1 MNYCVVQ
8 TIILNLHRYSCK
20 ILFAM
25 NTLNHH
31 HRTFFAGITLFLSF
45 FAATAF
51 GQQGALT
58 PALVKTVRQ
67 CTQIGS
73 FHEGMAVA
81 CKNGRY
87 GYISRDG
94 RWAVR
99 PKYEMAGHFNNGRGA
114 VVRNGCLGYVDSNG
128 NEVVACSY
136 YVPMECVSRR
146 EFLMCFY
153 EDYGMFHGGMAV
165 VWKDAKVGAIDRNG
179 TVRVPFGRYEYIF
192 DFCEGLAF
200 AREKG
205 GKGVIIDTNGNVF
218 HRFPDSIYLGNT
230 YKNRER
236 CFAAMADWYDTV
248 TEKPYYGLIDIR
260 GNWLMP
266 LRLGR
271 LRYINEEKTILLHYY
286 ECRESD
292 AKRDTTI
299 INYNYVYDLVRQ
311 RELAFDPKEM
321 DSVMN
326 GSKEICAYVDG
337 KRFVKKEMD
346 GKSRVVMMDT
356 AGRIL
361 RTLPFGVYDCQP
373 WSEGLSVV
381 RLKDGQS
388 LRYGLMDADGNLTF
402 RKEELAEA
410 ERLAFA
416 QLSLP
421 SWPELKLDSQWI
433 EEQSQLLEEAY
444 QEKSEEKKQL
454 FFRRCSEAAA
464 AALPRTDN
472 DTLRE
477 VEEVFKVFYRS
488 GKWFDSPRALTLCS
502 QPEIGHLCFR
512 ESLDDL
518 DRSYK
523 KCMKE
528 REKYRDLES
537 YEGCGSC
544 FSNLEYVL
552 EKENLENFCSEM
564 EGVSYGLTLLGKP
577 VFRKIANDFV
587 HREEIVKKNY
597 VFCPGSSCERA
608 HFLNFQSADKDTLY
622 YFNWQGVTPTVEKVI
637 FDKGMRHAMLF
648 YTYYNSGCTGEWG
661 YCLLKNGRKGWK
673 ALRYVVYGEF
683 ID

>member
-1 MNYCVVQ
+1 
-8 TIILNLHRYSCK
+8 
-20 ILFAM
+20 M
-25 NTLNHH
+25 NTSNHH

-51 GQQGALT
+51 GQPAALT
-58 PALVKTVRQ
+58 PALVETVQ
-67 CTQIGS
+67 GCTSIGG
-73 FHEGMAVA
+73 FHENISVVS
-81 CKNGRY
+81 KNGRY
-87 GYISRDG
+87 GYIRRDG

-136 YVPMECVSRR
+136 HVPMECVSRR

-260 GNWLMP
+260 GNWLKP
-266 LRLGR
+266 PRLGR
-271 LRYINEEKTILLHYY
+271 LRYINEEETILLHYY
-286 ECRESD
+286 EYRESD

-321 DSVMN
+321 DSLMN

-356 AGRIL
+356 AGHIL
-361 RTLPFGVYDCQP
+361 RTLPLGVYDCQP

-381 RLKDGQS
+381 RLKDGQFP
-388 LRYGLMDADGNLTF
+388 RYGLMDAEGNLTF

-410 ERLAFA
+410 ERLASA

-433 EEQSQLLEEAY
+433 AEQSQLLEEAY

-454 FFRRCSEAAA
+454 FFRRCAEAAA

-477 VEEVFKVFYRS
+477 VEEVFKTFCRS
-488 GKWFDSPRALTLCS
+488 QKWKTDYGRSALFPCKNCYLQS
-502 QPEIGHLCFR
+502 YM
-512 ESLDDL
+512 SLRFGERIDDL
-518 DRSYK
+518 
-523 KCMKE
+523 E
-528 REKYRDLES
+528 RDFQDYLNDTDYHVNVYWWTMPSSE
-537 YEGCGSC
+537 C
-544 FSNLEYVL
+544 FVL
-552 EKENLENFCSEM
+552 AWDSLGNFCPEM
-564 EGVSYGLTLLGKP
+564 EECPKGYFALP
-577 VFRKIANDFV
+577 VFLQMKRAFV
-587 HREEIVKKNY
+587 KEDPYSYWGASEEYRNRTEFWGLY
-597 VFCPGSSCERA
+597 P
-608 HFLNFQSADKDTLY
+608 ADEYLSIETM
-622 YFNWQGVTPTVEKVI
+622 V
-637 FDKGMRHAMLF
+637 FDKGMKHALLI
-648 YTYYNSGCTGEWG
+648 YYKYYDYHEGEWG
-661 YCLLKNGRKGWK
+661 YCLMKKNGRGWT
-673 ALRYVVYGEF
+673 LIRQLPMTEYLHR
-683 ID
+683 D

>member
-1 MNYCVVQ
+1 MYFKN
-8 TIILNLHRYSCK
+8 
-20 ILFAM
+20 FAM

-51 GQQGALT
+51 GQPGTLT

-87 GYISRDG
+87 GYIRRDG

-165 VWKDAKVGAIDRNG
+165 VWNDAKVGAIDRNG
-179 TVRVPFGRYEYIF
+179 TVRVPFGRYENIF

-248 TEKPYYGLIDIR
+248 TEKPYYGLMDIR

-266 LRLGR
+266 PRLGR
-271 LRYINEEKTILLHYY
+271 LYYINEEKTILLHYY
-286 ECRESD
+286 EYRESD

-361 RTLPFGVYDCQP
+361 RILPLGVYDCQP

-388 LRYGLMDADGNLTF
+388 LRYGLMDAEGNLTF
-402 RKEELAEA
+402 RKAELAEA

-433 EEQSQLLEEAY
+433 AEQSQLLEEAY

-454 FFRRCSEAAA
+454 FFRRCAEAVS
-464 AALPRTDN
+464 ALPPTSN

-477 VEEVFKVFYRS
+477 VEEVFKTFFMSRQWENIWGRMEWSASRTMFLQSDIPNLVFCDKLEPPEKKEIQDDDEWSAGNEWSGMLFVLDWGGVSNIDPEHYVFHFKNVGQFYPRMVDTVGLIFPGVPAISQIVSDFISRKNGESFDSLHCRCAWCCRNLFLFVPVNDLDSGYFGDDPYPHVNAIVFSKGMKQAMVGFRTGDRS
-488 GKWFDSPRALTLCS
+488 GK
-502 QPEIGHLCFR
+502 I
-512 ESLDDL
+512 
-518 DRSYK
+518 
-523 KCMKE
+523 
-528 REKYRDLES
+528 
-537 YEGCGSC
+537 
-544 FSNLEYVL
+544 
-552 EKENLENFCSEM
+552 
-564 EGVSYGLTLLGKP
+564 
-577 VFRKIANDFV
+577 
-587 HREEIVKKNY
+587 
-597 VFCPGSSCERA
+597 
-608 HFLNFQSADKDTLY
+608 
-622 YFNWQGVTPTVEKVI
+622 
-637 FDKGMRHAMLF
+637 
-648 YTYYNSGCTGEWG
+648 G
-661 YCLLKNGRKGWK
+661 YCLLKRKGRKWK
-673 ALRYVVYGEF
+673 AIRYVTPIEY
-683 ID
+683 I

>member
-1 MNYCVVQ
+1 
-8 TIILNLHRYSCK
+8 
-20 ILFAM
+20 M
-25 NTLNHH
+25 NTSNHH
-31 HRTFFAGITLFLSF
+31 HRTLFAGITLFLSF

-87 GYISRDG
+87 GYIRRDG

-128 NEVVACSY
+128 KEVVACSY

-165 VWKDAKVGAIDRNG
+165 VWNDAKVGAIDRNG
-179 TVRVPFGRYEYIF
+179 TVRVPFGRYENIF

-205 GKGVIIDTNGNVF
+205 GKVVIIDTNGNIYY
-218 HRFPDSIYLGNT
+218 RFPDSIYPIYLGNT
-230 YKNRER
+230 YRNRER
-236 CFAAMADWYDTV
+236 CFAAMVDWYDGV
-248 TEKPYYGLIDIR
+248 TEKPYYGLMDIR

-266 LRLGR
+266 PRLGR
-271 LRYINEEKTILLHYY
+271 LRYINEEKTILLHYEY
-286 ECRESD
+286 SESD
-292 AKRDTTI
+292 AKGDTTI
-299 INYNYVYDLVRQ
+299 YNYVYDLVRQ

-356 AGRIL
+356 VGRIL
-361 RTLPFGVYDCQP
+361 RTLPLGVYDCQP

-381 RLKDGQS
+381 RLKDG
-388 LRYGLMDADGNLTF
+388 LHFRYGLMDGEGNLTF
-402 RKEELAEA
+402 QKEQLREA
-410 ERLAFA
+410 ERLAMVESR
-416 QLSLP
+416 L
-421 SWPELKLDSQWI
+421 SWPALQLDSQTV
-433 EEQSQLLEEAY
+433 EGLVQLLEEAY

-454 FFRRCSEAAA
+454 FFRRCAELAES
-464 AALPRTDN
+464 LRRTDN

-477 VEEVFKVFYRS
+477 VEELFKVFGRS
-488 GKWFDSPRALTLCS
+488 QDWRDGTGMHCYLSDYLQAYIPH
-502 QPEIGHLCFR
+502 ICFIL
-512 ESLDDL
+512 SVDD
-518 DRSYK
+518 
-523 KCMKE
+523 
-528 REKYRDLES
+528 
-537 YEGCGSC
+537 
-544 FSNLEYVL
+544 L
-552 EKENLENFCSEM
+552 EKEFIKCRKHLGSDDYYDDVYFYLSNFWDGRLEPERFVICRDSAANFCPQM
-564 EGVSYGLTLLGKP
+564 EEYPQGFFGLP
-577 VFRKIANDFV
+577 VFRQIKKRFIN
-587 HREEIVKKNY
+587 EEPYLLWDASEEYWNRTHFINLYPAEDMFRVGSIVFGKGMKQVM
-597 VFCPGSSCERA
+597 VFYDKYYDYHQCER
-608 HFLNFQSADKDTLY
+608 
-622 YFNWQGVTPTVEKVI
+622 
-637 FDKGMRHAMLF
+637 
-648 YTYYNSGCTGEWG
+648 G
-661 YCLLKNGRKGWK
+661 YCLLKKKGGVWK
-673 ALRYVVYGEF
+673 VIRQVPFGELHR
-683 ID
+683 D

>member
-1 MNYCVVQ
+1 
-8 TIILNLHRYSCK
+8 
-20 ILFAM
+20 M
-25 NTLNHH
+25 NTSNHH
-31 HRTFFAGITLFLSF
+31 HRTFFAGITLFFSF

-51 GQQGALT
+51 GQPGALT

-87 GYISRDG
+87 GYIRRDG

-218 HRFPDSIYLGNT
+218 YRFPDSIYLGNT
-230 YKNRER
+230 YKNWER

-248 TEKPYYGLIDIR
+248 TEKPYYGLMDIR

-266 LRLGR
+266 PRLGR

-361 RTLPFGVYDCQP
+361 RTLPLGVYDCQP

-381 RLKDGQS
+381 RLKDGQHLS
-388 LRYGLMDADGNLTF
+388 YGLMDAAGRMSFTAEQL
-402 RKEELAEA
+402 REA
-410 ERLAFA
+410 ERIANWKM
-416 QLSLP
+416 P
-421 SWPELKLDSQWI
+421 SWPVQHLDSQTVAGLA
-433 EEQSQLLEEAY
+433 QLLEEAY
-444 QEKSEEKKQL
+444 QEQSKEKKQL
-454 FFRRCSEAAA
+454 FYQRCAELSKSYR
-464 AALPRTDN
+464 RTDN

-477 VEEVFKVFYRS
+477 VEDVFKVLYLS
-488 GKWFDSPRALTLCS
+488 GDWSFRGLGNRLESGLFFQSSIP
-502 QPEIGHLCFR
+502 HLCFLDNLEKMIKKDR
-512 ESLDDL
+512 HIYEYDEFWGYSEEFDPEIYLQRSDDL
-518 DRSYK
+518 QNFCPEIEGFPYRIFISPEINGMISRFIYSEHADSTIRYNYAETARRREFLEIPSDSNNSVMVWDREDPNLTTVIFEK
-523 KCMKE
+523 GMKQAVLFYS
-528 REKYRDLES
+528 KSYRD
-537 YEGCGSC
+537 GHT
-544 FSNLEYVL
+544 VD
-552 EKENLENFCSEM
+552 
-564 EGVSYGLTLLGKP
+564 LG
-577 VFRKIANDFV
+577 
-587 HREEIVKKNY
+587 H
-597 VFCPGSSCERA
+597 
-608 HFLNFQSADKDTLY
+608 
-622 YFNWQGVTPTVEKVI
+622 
-637 FDKGMRHAMLF
+637 
-648 YTYYNSGCTGEWG
+648 
-661 YCLLKNGRKGWK
+661 CLLKKRGSHWK
-673 ALRYVVYGEF
+673 LVRRFSDG
-683 ID
+683 ILHSD

>member
-1 MNYCVVQ
+1 
-8 TIILNLHRYSCK
+8 
-20 ILFAM
+20 M
-25 NTLNHH
+25 NTSKHH

-45 FAATAF
+45 FAVTAF

-87 GYISRDG
+87 GYIRRDG
-94 RWAVR
+94 QWAVR

-114 VVRNGCLGYVDSNG
+114 VVRNGWLGYVDSNG

-136 YVPMECVSRR
+136 YVPMGCVSRR

-200 AREKG
+200 AREKS

-230 YKNRER
+230 YKNWER

-248 TEKPYYGLIDIR
+248 TEKPYYGLMDIR

-266 LRLGR
+266 PRLGR

-286 ECRESD
+286 YECRESD

-299 INYNYVYDLVRQ
+299 FNYNYVYDLVRQ

-361 RTLPFGVYDCQP
+361 RTLPLGVYDCQP

-381 RLKDGQS
+381 RLKDGQF

-433 EEQSQLLEEAY
+433 AEQ
-444 QEKSEEKKQL
+444 
-454 FFRRCSEAAA
+454 
-464 AALPRTDN
+464 P
-472 DTLRE
+472 
-477 VEEVFKVFYRS
+477 
-488 GKWFDSPRALTLCS
+488 
-502 QPEIGHLCFR
+502 
-512 ESLDDL
+512 
-518 DRSYK
+518 
-523 KCMKE
+523 
-528 REKYRDLES
+528 
-537 YEGCGSC
+537 
-544 FSNLEYVL
+544 
-552 EKENLENFCSEM
+552 
-564 EGVSYGLTLLGKP
+564 
-577 VFRKIANDFV
+577 
-587 HREEIVKKNY
+587 
-597 VFCPGSSCERA
+597 SSDMPCR
-608 HFLNFQSADKDTLY
+608 
-622 YFNWQGVTPTVEKVI
+622 
-637 FDKGMRHAMLF
+637 
-648 YTYYNSGCTGEWG
+648 
-661 YCLLKNGRKGWK
+661 
-673 ALRYVVYGEF
+673 
-683 ID
+683 